1 MLNGI
6 APLYV
11 IFLAAGT
18 IIDWN
23 AKILPTYRN
32 LYFENLC
39 ARTRAVEELKIWKRE
54 VKNKQ
59 TKNQESIR
67 HFAHLNVLSSLE
79 FISNEYFFSGSIF
92 PGSFLLTASTK
103 CLHMHFS
110 SLQLICPLKDVFPL
124 LCFSWVWFFHMIS
137 GWVGDWAASFDGQSF
152 HRGRGCFP
160 EDLRTAL
167 QVGVLDPSW
176 EQAAWCQTSSLAKPP
191 CKTSAQLCLLY
202 CLFGFLLLP
211 FFPVSNSGT
220 SFSNYSQHV

>member
-6 APLYV
+6 APLYM
-11 IFLAAGT
+11 IFLVAGT

-39 ARTRAVEELKIWKRE
+39 ARTRAVEELRIWKRE

-67 HFAHLNVLSSLE
+67 HFAYLNVLSSLE

-92 PGSFLLTASTK
+92 PGSLFLTVSTK

-137 GWVGDWAASFDGQSF
+137 GWVGDWGCQLWWPELPQGQRVFPQGPAHSPAGGGPWSLLRAGSLVSDLLSHKASLQ
-152 HRGRGCFP
+152 
-160 EDLRTAL
+160 DLCTAL
-167 QVGVLDPSW
+167 P
-176 EQAAWCQTSSLAKPP
+176 A
-191 CKTSAQLCLLY
+191 LL
-202 CLFGFLLLP
+202 FVWFP
-211 FFPVSNSGT
+211 FT
-220 SFSNYSQHV
+220 SFLSCL